1 MPLPLSGSI
10 RNVFAWLYNQY
21 PGRLEVRK
29 RGERVREGEWERGR
43 ERERERERLKDIHYT
58 DRCLI

>member
-43 ERERERERLKDIHYT
+43 EREREREIERYT
-58 DRCLI
+58 LYR

>member
-10 RNVFAWLYNQY
+10 RNVFAWLYIQY

-43 ERERERERLKDIHYT
+43 ERERERERERD
-58 DRCLI
+58 